1 MPERRPASGVPPS
14 PSHVRRSPN
23 GRRPLSPLPE
33 ADPSFYLQ
41 RDGPRGRTW
50 KVGSPVHRARPKR
63 HHRCGQ
69 RERQSPCPVI
79 SWVASPDPPPT
90 KSERLVVLPGTS
102 TGGRQHAELLPVR
115 QRVTLVHRSFPRLP
129 AAPAPPAGFSVSP
142 PAAPGLRPCRAGTHP
157 PAFTFHPSPPQ
168 EAGAPAD
175 TMPPVDRRLA
185 GPPFA
190 ATLAGS

>member
-69 RERQSPCPVI
+69 RERQSPCPSSHGSPRPI
-79 SWVASPDPPPT
+79 RLPPSPRDSWCYRVRRPVGVNTPSFCPFGSASL
-90 KSERLVVLPGTS
+90 SSIAHLPGS
-102 TGGRQHAELLPVR
+102 LPR
-115 QRVTLVHRSFPRLP
+115 QRR
-129 AAPAPPAGFSVSP
+129 
-142 PAAPGLRPCRAGTHP
+142 P
-157 PAFTFHPSPPQ
+157 PAFRLLPPQ
-168 EAGAPAD
+168 PKAFVLVEPVH
-175 TMPPVDRRLA
+175 TRLHSPSTLPRRRRHVHPPTRCRR
-185 GPPFA
+185 
-190 ATLAGS
+190 